1 MKKIAL
7 AVCMLLV
14 FACLFSFTGCK
25 ELENG
30 IEIKYAKVTFTVGEN
45 ETKELNFKLYNY
57 THKPEGGEVLSTVSK
72 VLDKVS
78 NGDYKDTVVNTIE
91 TSWLTF
97 GGYKLDNNDTF
108 VKNEKNTKTIAGQFY
123 NNGYTGNS
131 RMIAKGTLIMYRDFS
146 HNANKAEAY
155 NSATGTL
162 AICTSASTP
171 FSTLEYCILGNVIDS
186 DLDVLDE
193 IAALRNSGNDEETAY
208 NFYYNGGLD
217 ALFTEENFKDADLD
231 KEEQDDIKAFETQ
244 FKQKYSLNLANDDEE
259 TDFAEFKTLAEKLVA
274 TVGGNIAEYFF
285 TTPKQTVKVTAF
297 EVLKKKPN

>member
-1 MKKIAL
+1 MKKLAL

-14 FACLFSFTGCK
+14 FACLFSFTACK

-30 IEIKYAKVTFTVGEN
+30 IEIKYAKVTFTVGDN

-57 THKPEGGEVLSTVSK
+57 THKNENETLSTVST
-72 VLDKVS
+72 VLDKAS
-78 NGDYKDTVVNTIE
+78 KGDYNNTFINTIE

-97 GGYKLDNNDTF
+97 GGYTFDNNTF
-108 VKNEKNTKTIAGQFY
+108 AKNTKNNSTITGQFQ
-123 NNGYTGNS
+123 NNGYTGNT

-146 HNANKAEAY
+146 HKTNQAEAY

-171 FSTLEYCILGNVIDS
+171 FSTLEYCVLGNVIDS

-193 IAALRNSGNDEETAY
+193 IVALRNSGNDDETAY
-208 NFYYNGGLD
+208 NYYYNGGL
-217 ALFTEENFKDADLD
+217 AELFTEENFKDADLD
-231 KEEQDDIKAFETQ
+231 NEEQEEVKAFETK
-244 FKQKYSLNLANDDEE
+244 FAQKNSLSLANDEE
-259 TDFAEFKTLAEKLVA
+259 EADFAEFKTFAEKLVA

-285 TTPKQTVKVTAF
+285 TTPKQPVKVTAF